1 VPLPNQTI
9 SRFWFN
15 ESHDLGVH
23 HFRYPRD
30 GFEAPLHS
38 HPEYAFVLCL
48 RNRIDLEV
56 GDRSLLLTPGDAALI
71 HPGEFHR
78 GHFGDDRRP
87 GQEPGEGIA
96 VVVASRAMHQ
106 LAEAFGLRVDPQQHV
121 IRLTTAASSPQALG
135 YANEILEEWRADR
148 PGRGLAMDSVLLR
161 MLVHLLRDHFAMTLE
176 ARFGVA
182 QPELPGW
189 QMGLALEYM
198 NSTAKADFR
207 LAGLCQRVGS
217 SESRFVR
224 LFKRSAGCLP
234 HEVFDRILARKALR
248 MLHAGRAVKD
258 VAYSLGFRSDSHF
271 CVVFRRVMGR
281 PPGELASAEGA

>member
-1 VPLPNQTI
+1 
-9 SRFWFN
+9 
-15 ESHDLGVH
+15 
-23 HFRYPRD
+23 
-30 GFEAPLHS
+30 
-38 HPEYAFVLCL
+38 
-48 RNRIDLEV
+48 
-56 GDRSLLLTPGDAALI
+56 
-71 HPGEFHR
+71 
-78 GHFGDDRRP
+78 
-87 GQEPGEGIA
+87 
-96 VVVASRAMHQ
+96 
-106 LAEAFGLRVDPQQHV
+106 
-121 IRLTTAASSPQALG
+121 
-135 YANEILEEWRADR
+135 
-148 PGRGLAMDSVLLR
+148 
-161 MLVHLLRDHFAMTLE
+161 
-176 ARFGVA
+176 
-182 QPELPGW
+182 
-189 QMGLALEYM
+189 MGLALEYM